1 MVTDRKKK
9 KQKRDK
15 LDVESLTDMLV
26 YEMNDKK
33 KSLQAKWW
41 VRYWQEIQTKNINI

>member
-26 YEMNDKK
+26 YEMDKK
-33 KSLQAKWW
+33 N
-41 VRYWQEIQTKNINI
+41 RYRQNCEYVIDKKFRLKT